1 MPARANNDLIHW
13 VHFFL
18 NGVAQTATKGRDV
31 FRHVLASCTEVEH
44 TAMGMGKRATLA
56 RQALNL
62 LYRRPVIE
70 AGDLKRALGVTTP
83 TVNAFTIMIEN
94 IILAETTGQQRGRV
108 YAFHRCLELFLG

>member
-31 FRHVLASCTEVEH
+31 FRQVLASCTEVEH

-62 LYRRPVIE
+62 LYRQPVIE
-70 AGDLKRALGVTTP
+70 AGDLKLALGVTTP

-94 IILAETTGQQRGRV
+94 IILAETNGATARPRV
-108 YAFHRCLELFLG
+108 CLPSLP